1 MECAFPGCESER
13 TARHSLCKEHVE
25 FLTNYEFKCF
35 YCGVKFKAKDHHLRA
50 YLKAPY
56 NFCSKACATT
66 YRNYLPENL
75 ERFVE
80 MAKVKGPE
88 NLVKY
93 NKSERGRRKS
103 AEVLEKYARPKLYE
117 KWVGTERQKSFLAEK
132 NKEGVLGFNREEF
145 YSGPLSLVTLNSL
158 EKEVTLDDIAEYDGV
173 PGVWA
178 KYGKDPESGER
189 VCLDLAETTDVRSE
203 MRFSLRALEVGRENA
218 SASDE
223 YLEEKYGAESYIY
236 KKYREMAKYRDIDF
250 VVVAVGVEDKEER

>member
-56 NFCSKACATT
+56 NFCSKACAIT

-117 KWVGTERQKSFLAEK
+117 KWVGTERQKSFLADK
-132 NKEGVLGFNREEF
+132 NKEVASVKQVCKQCGSEFKWGNYLESCPSCALGFNREEF

-158 EKEVTLDDIAEYDGV
+158 EKEVTLDDVEEYDGV
-173 PGVWA
+173 PGFGLNM
-178 KYGKDPESGER
+178 GKILKL
-189 VCLDLAETTDVRSE
+189 V
-203 MRFSLRALEVGRENA
+203 
-218 SASDE
+218 
-223 YLEEKYGAESYIY
+223 
-236 KKYREMAKYRDIDF
+236 
-250 VVVAVGVEDKEER
+250 